1 MDIVLI
7 NKIQA
12 NHFFCFQ
19 ELSILQDLNDVRG
32 ECKAH
37 ANLGAVHLSLANYIN
52 AMKCYQEQLE
62 RALEAKDEVLE
73 AEAYGNLGVA
83 KIHLGRHDEAIG
95 TILNQPLLLRLFL
108 KHKSHQ

>member
-1 MDIVLI
+1 MKGGKSRFKDCSHQSIFVS
-7 NKIQA
+7 KMTH
-12 NHFFCFQ
+12 HFFIVFQ

-37 ANLGAVHLSLANYIN
+37 ASLGAVHLSLANYIN

-62 RALEAKDEVLE
+62 RAIEAKDEVLE

-95 TILNQPLLLRLFL
+95 ILKL
-108 KHKSHQ
+108 

>member
-1 MDIVLI
+1 MTY
-7 NKIQA
+7 N
-12 NHFFCFQ
+12 FFCFQ

-37 ANLGAVHLSLANYIN
+37 ANLGAGHLSLANYIN

-108 KHKSHQ
+108 KHKSHR